1 MAAPPPP
8 TYAQYPPPMSMPMIR
23 PRVQKNLQLLGMLW
37 CAYGVYRVVAGL
49 IGMIFLRA
57 VTVHRWGGG
66 WPFDGRFDVW
76 GPPWMHAMLPVVAT
90 VTVLAAA
97 LAILVGYSLLTRKPW
112 GRVLAIIAGILALL
126 KFPLGT
132 ALGIYTLW
140 VLAPAV
146 SGDEYEAIADHS

>member
-1 MAAPPPP
+1 MAAPPPV
-8 TYAQYPPPMSMPMIR
+8 YGAYQPPMSMPMIR

-57 VTVHRWGGG
+57 FTVHRWGGG